1 MCKHDGIFYVKND
14 KENVMK
20 AFQSLNFVVNH
31 VNQKDREN
39 GVGEHQVIRRS
50 RSEKM

>member
-1 MCKHDGIFYVKND
+1 MHVHVSWMCKHDGIFYVKND

-31 VNQKDREN
+31 VNQKDRERMVWVN
-39 GVGEHQVIRRS
+39 IR
-50 RSEKM
+50 